1 MRTIWIREVRYYKYI
16 SFLCLFLIFCG
27 LFLLQ
32 EYQKQEN
39 NIGTIV
45 NVVFIRNVSY
55 IIPIYKV
62 RQQHQIYNVYDNCVI
77 SNVSSCPKNI
87 NVEKIINM
95 MVYFEQINGFYIAL
109 QRNHFPLYF
118 ATFALTFSALL
129 LCIILLAYI
138 DFHHMRCKEYKM
150 WSKQKKYDLEFVE
163 KNVSSF
169 LYD

>member
-16 SFLCLFLIFCG
+16 SFLCVLLIFCG
-27 LFLLQ
+27 VFLLQ

-39 NIGTIV
+39 NIGTII

-55 IIPIYKV
+55 IIPVYKV
-62 RQQHQIYNVYDNCVI
+62 RQNENIYNVYDTCVI
-77 SNVSSCPKNI
+77 SNVSTCPKNI
-87 NVEKIINM
+87 NIEKIINM
-95 MVYFEQINGFYIAL
+95 LIYFEQINGFYIAL

-118 ATFALTFSALL
+118 ASFSLTFSALL

-138 DFHHMRCKEYKM
+138 DFYKMRRNEYKM